1 MAGSEE
7 DAMHGAFR
15 LRSRSVSIAFCSV
28 LAFNSFKRLN
38 YRYRIWERPRASLL
52 SRLTGA

>member
-1 MAGSEE
+1 MVAW
-7 DAMHGAFR
+7 R
-15 LRSRSVSIAFCSV
+15 LSRSVSIAFCSV